1 MHPYD
6 PTRREST
13 SNCRPD
19 QTAPPPPQTRKTE
32 REKGRGRRAVGDQG
46 RGLPPRG
53 GTPKNKIRSKQ
64 TSNRIYWA
72 LHDRPNWGD
81 LTGSLGQCPMPG
93 SDTTHSSGFSH
104 TIKHRL
110 FNCSSKPPS
119 RVGHTTTRPTPV
131 PSICTTR
138 GINPSTGYLWTP
150 YRTSP

>member
-1 MHPYD
+1 MDAQREYD
-6 PTRREST
+6 LEPM
-13 SNCRPD
+13 
-19 QTAPPPPQTRKTE
+19 TAPNTHPSQVPTKKPTGKRAEGEERSKNKGEVRPCAEEPPQ
-32 REKGRGRRAVGDQG
+32 
-46 RGLPPRG
+46 
-53 GTPKNKIRSKQ
+53 NKIRSKQ
-64 TSNRIYWA
+64 TSNRIYRA